1 MKIANNC
8 AVSFHYTLTD
18 EDGQTLDSSEG
29 RDPLTYLH
37 GHNGIIP
44 GLENELTGKEAGES
58 LKVVVQPADGYG
70 EINPDL
76 LQQVPR
82 EAFQGVESIEPGM
95 QFQAQGEGGQAQM
108 VVVREV
114 SEEAVLVDGNHPLA
128 GQVLNFD
135 VTIDSV
141 REASEEEIAHGHVH

>member
-1 MKIANNC
+1 
-8 AVSFHYTLTD
+8 
-18 EDGQTLDSSEG
+18 
-29 RDPLTYLH
+29 
-37 GHNGIIP
+37 
-44 GLENELTGKEAGES
+44 
-58 LKVVVQPADGYG
+58 
-70 EINPDL
+70 
-76 LQQVPR
+76 
-82 EAFQGVESIEPGM
+82 
-95 QFQAQGEGGQAQM
+95 M

>member
-8 AVSFHYTLTD
+8 VVSFHYTLTD

-29 RDPLTYLH
+29 RDPLAYLH

-44 GLENELTGKEAGES
+44 GLENELTGKEAGDA
-58 LKVVVQPADGYG
+58 LQVVVQPADGYG
-70 EINPDL
+70 EINPQL

-95 QFQAQGEGGQAQM
+95 QFQAQGEGGQVQM

-114 SEEAVLVDGNHPLA
+114 TDEAVLVDGNHPLA

-135 VTIDSV
+135 VKIDSV
-141 REASEEEIAHGHVH
+141 REASEEEISHGHVH

>member
-1 MKIANNC
+1 
-8 AVSFHYTLTD
+8 
-18 EDGQTLDSSEG
+18 
-29 RDPLTYLH
+29 
-37 GHNGIIP
+37 
-44 GLENELTGKEAGES
+44 
-58 LKVVVQPADGYG
+58 
-70 EINPDL
+70 
-76 LQQVPR
+76 
-82 EAFQGVESIEPGM
+82 M

-114 SEEAVLVDGNHPLA
+114 TDEAVLVDGNHPLA

>member
-44 GLENELTGKEAGES
+44 GLENELAGKEAGES